1 MVGAETKEETQPLPE
16 TLAKA
21 ERKGKKQPNFHLPL
35 IFNLPSAFYWLKQAR
50 SQLARESR
58 KRSLQRKDRERI

>member
-21 ERKGKKQPNFHLPL
+21 ERKGKKQPDFQLPL
-35 IFNLPSAFYWLKQAR
+35 IFNLPSAFY
-50 SQLARESR
+50 
-58 KRSLQRKDRERI
+58 